1 MPYLEI
7 TEVILIHCNVANDG
21 YQQNSRFLY
30 KFVANKSFGQLLII
44 SSKKFM
50 FLKTFVRI
58 FIYWS
63 VVYRSQ
69 FSSSKDK
76 R

>member
-7 TEVILIHCNVANDG
+7 TEVILMHCNVANDG

-44 SSKKFM
+44 SSKKVVFKNICKN
-50 FLKTFVRI
+50 FHTLKCGLQITI
-58 FIYWS
+58 LIL
-63 VVYRSQ
+63 
-69 FSSSKDK
+69 
-76 R
+76 

>member
-7 TEVILIHCNVANDG
+7 TEVILIHFNVANDG

-69 FSSSKDK
+69 F
-76 R
+76 